1 MPLKSRRTFPP
12 GGFYYFQPQTQFQT
26 TPGLTF
32 DQAVAELIKH
42 RLANPRFNLPT
53 DTETVAN
60 ELDEFTCVRIAQ
72 NPNYCTGTPGTVL
85 PFPQP
90 PKSSFRQDLGG
101 VVAGAAK
108 YVQNTM
114 AGIALYAEWFGSSR
128 PVAKEEAERRAS
140 ICLSPDFKWMKDGKE
155 MTGCPRHVQGNI
167 AQRFNAEAADEIMKI
182 MGILKDMN
190 LKTPHDDK
198 LGICDA
204 CDCPMKAKVWSPVY
218 LILKH
223 LRPEAK
229 ARLWEKCWIK

>member
-42 RLANPRFNLPT
+42 RIANPRFNLPT

-85 PFPQP
+85 PFQEPTRL
-90 PKSSFRQDLGG
+90 SFRQNLVGAA
-101 VVAGAAK
+101 AGAAK

-128 PVAKEEAERRAS
+128 PVAQEEAERRAA
-140 ICLSPDFKWMKDGKE
+140 ICV
-155 MTGCPRHVQGNI
+155 TCPHHVQGDI
-167 AQRFNAEAADEIMKI
+167 MQRFNAAAADEIMKI

-190 LKTPHDDK
+190 LKTAQDDK
-198 LGICDA
+198 LAVCEI

-229 ARLWEKCWIK
+229 AGLWEKCWIK